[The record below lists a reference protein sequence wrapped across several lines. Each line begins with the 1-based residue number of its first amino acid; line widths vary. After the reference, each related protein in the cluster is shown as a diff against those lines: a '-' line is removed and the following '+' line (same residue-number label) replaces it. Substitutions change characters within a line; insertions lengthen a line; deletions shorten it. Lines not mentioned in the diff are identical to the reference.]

1 MANTKFLINHKGE
14 QKLRIAE
21 KRQLIIGWL
30 KSESFSTSE
39 ILSQVIGLKGQGA
52 HNTLKAMARDGL
64 LRSEDL
70 PTGAR
75 MQIIYGL
82 TPHSAVLAS
91 DFENGE
97 IVNYFEP
104 GRVSAWTLQ
113 HSLAMQKLR
122 LQLQAAG
129 WTEWK
134 TDRECRREGQEQ
146 SWLKVPDAVATDPE
160 GERVALEC
168 ERSYKSLKRFP
179 PIMANYLQ
187 MMKQNKIVKVHY
199 YCTGQCDSQKMQ
211 QIFKS
216 VKQVNIKGQ
225 SVVLQP
231 EHYQKF
237 QFFNFL
243 TKE

>member
-1 MANTKFLINHKGE
+1 MTNTQFLMQDKDQ

-21 KRQLIIGWL
+21 KRLLILNWL
-30 KSESFSTSE
+30 RSECFSSCE

-52 HNTLKAMARDGL
+52 HNTLKAMMRDGL

-70 PTGAR
+70 PTGAK
-75 MQIIYGL
+75 MQVIYGL
-82 TPHSAVLAS
+82 TPHAAVLAS
-91 DFENGE
+91 DFENGV

-129 WTEWK
+129 WTDWK
-134 TDRECRREGQEQ
+134 TDRECRREGQEH
-146 SWLKVPDAVATDPE
+146 SWLKVPDAVATNPE

-225 SVVLQP
+225 NVVLQP
-231 EHYQKF
+231 EHHQKF
-237 QFFNFL
+237 HFFNFN
-243 TKE
+243 KE